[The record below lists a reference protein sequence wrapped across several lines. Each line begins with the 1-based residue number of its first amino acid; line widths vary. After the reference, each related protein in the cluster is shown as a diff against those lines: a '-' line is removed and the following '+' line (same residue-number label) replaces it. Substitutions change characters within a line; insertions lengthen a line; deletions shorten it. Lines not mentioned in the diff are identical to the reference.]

1 MQIIAGVSKLYQRYM
16 KENMNYLIQ
25 TILES
30 RNIHDRVV
38 LLRINME
45 ALNDVMDL
53 VSKNYKLADENQI
66 RMQAQTRARLS
77 MEYIRSAYL
86 TSEKHSNS
94 G

>member
-1 MQIIAGVSKLYQRYM
+1 M